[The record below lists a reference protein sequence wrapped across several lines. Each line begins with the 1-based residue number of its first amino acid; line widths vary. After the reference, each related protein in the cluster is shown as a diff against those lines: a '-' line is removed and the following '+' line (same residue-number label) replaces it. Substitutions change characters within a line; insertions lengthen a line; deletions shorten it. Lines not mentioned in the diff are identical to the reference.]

1 MRIAGDEPLYPRA
14 ARSTSC
20 TEQPSHVRG
29 LPHTGEALPVW
40 RWKMRDAL
48 ALRIA
53 AGRPARLF
61 PKSNMPL
68 SGGMVVADF
77 VLIWI
82 PD

>member
-1 MRIAGDEPLYPRA
+1 
-14 ARSTSC
+14 
-20 TEQPSHVRG
+20 
-29 LPHTGEALPVW
+29 
-40 RWKMRDAL
+40 MRDAL

>member
-1 MRIAGDEPLYPRA
+1 MRGF
-14 ARSTSC
+14 S
-20 TEQPSHVRG
+20 
-29 LPHTGEALPVW
+29 HTGEMIPAW
-40 RWKMRDAL
+40 RRKMRNAL